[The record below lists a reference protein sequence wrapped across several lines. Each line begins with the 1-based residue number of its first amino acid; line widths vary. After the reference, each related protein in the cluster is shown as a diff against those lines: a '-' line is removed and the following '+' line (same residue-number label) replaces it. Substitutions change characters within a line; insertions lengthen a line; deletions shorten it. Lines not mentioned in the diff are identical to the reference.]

1 MEGTRY
7 HSGTT
12 KWTAKLAFCQPAANL
27 VSLESGVGTL
37 RGP

>member
-12 KWTAKLAFCQPAANL
+12 KWTAKTRVYQPVANL
-27 VSLESGVGTL
+27 DALESGVGTL